1 MPNWKVLPVGYHGR
15 SSSVVVSGTP
25 IRRPK
30 GITQP
35 SEDKPPAF
43 GPSKLMDFEL
53 EMAFFFGGPSN
64 SLGEPISI
72 ERYSKPIPYVIVLYI
87 HTYYGPNHLYFFDG
101 RSRSDFFRGPSNSLG
116 EPLMEH
122 FLE

>member
-1 MPNWKVLPVGYHGR
+1 MSNWKVLPVGYHGR

-25 IRRPK
+25 VRRPK

-72 ERYSKPIPYVIVLYI
+72 ERYVRVRNSIIYN
-87 HTYYGPNHLYFFDG
+87 TYYMFY
-101 RSRSDFFRGPSNSLG
+101 
-116 EPLMEH
+116 PLSTTTYIAP
-122 FLE
+122 LT

>member
-53 EMAFFFGGPSN
+53 EMAFFFGGGILEWAIMN
-64 SLGEPISI
+64 
-72 ERYSKPIPYVIVLYI
+72 RLYNR
-87 HTYYGPNHLYFFDG
+87 TALL
-101 RSRSDFFRGPSNSLG
+101 RSRNCIRGARRC
-116 EPLMEH
+116 
-122 FLE
+122 

>member
-87 HTYYGPNHLYFFDG
+87 HTYILWAQSFT
-101 RSRSDFFRGPSNSLG
+101 S
-116 EPLMEH
+116 LMEDLGQIS
-122 FLE
+122 LEVPPILLESP

>member
-1 MPNWKVLPVGYHGR
+1 MSNWKVLPVGYHGR

-72 ERYSKPIPYVIVLYI
+72 ERYVIVLYMYRESSRYANSSYANS
-87 HTYYGPNHLYFFDG
+87 TYATFQKVLLKFYLCYF
-101 RSRSDFFRGPSNSLG
+101 P
-116 EPLMEH
+116 M
-122 FLE
+122 